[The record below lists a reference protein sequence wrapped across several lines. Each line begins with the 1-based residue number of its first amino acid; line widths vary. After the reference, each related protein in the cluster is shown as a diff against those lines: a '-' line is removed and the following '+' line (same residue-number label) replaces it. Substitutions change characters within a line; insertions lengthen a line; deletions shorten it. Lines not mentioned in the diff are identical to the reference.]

1 MFLTRDEESMR
12 LERRTAGGWPES
24 DIRETLDTM
33 WAAYLGLRGDGWFL
47 RVPRMFHLDTTDA
60 ALLAPFVPWPGLEG
74 PIGAARAHKIINA
87 YSLAFFDR
95 ELRGAHPRL
104 LDGPSPRFPEV
115 LFESRRR

>member
-1 MFLTRDEESMR
+1 MTDYDASARPAAPPPGIELRSPS
-12 LERRTAGGWPES
+12 PEFPPRPAFS
-24 DIRETLDTM
+24 LV
-33 WAAYLGLRGDGWFL
+33 
-47 RVPRMFHLDTTDA
+47 VPASWTPDSTTDA